1 MAVYQKL
8 PTLYLKMPPIIDA
21 QHLKEFAKN
30 KPIQMCWQPNS
41 KMKKEAKVISFD
53 FSDCT
58 NMSPSGIVYIRMLR
72 DHVKSI
78 GFDTYYRRSQDETIN
93 NMMREMNL
101 VQGNEDDIV
110 YSNIK
115 FIYPLHYCNSVRESR
130 EAHKEIM
137 DFFLKEFPNMENS
150 LKVSIDYMLT
160 EIRDNAGVHGYK
172 CYNEEEYP
180 LPVYICGAEYNG
192 KIEISIG
199 DRGQGIWK
207 SLTKNNPTFAKN
219 NNKDAVVNA
228 LKNGVSGHPDSS
240 PGFGLFSSK
249 ELLKNDGT
257 LHIWSS
263 NCYVVS
269 EKGIDKKFSTDFPIG
284 TIVTFV
290 IDKNALVPFDD
301 VFKIINVKKTVES
314 HMDDFFMEV

>member
-207 SLTKNNPTFAKN
+207 SLTKKQPY
-219 NNKDAVVNA
+219 
-228 LKNGVSGHPDSS
+228 
-240 PGFGLFSSK
+240 
-249 ELLKNDGT
+249 
-257 LHIWSS
+257 I
-263 NCYVVS
+263 C
-269 EKGIDKKFSTDFPIG
+269 EKQQ
-284 TIVTFV
+284 
-290 IDKNALVPFDD
+290 
-301 VFKIINVKKTVES
+301 
-314 HMDDFFMEV
+314 